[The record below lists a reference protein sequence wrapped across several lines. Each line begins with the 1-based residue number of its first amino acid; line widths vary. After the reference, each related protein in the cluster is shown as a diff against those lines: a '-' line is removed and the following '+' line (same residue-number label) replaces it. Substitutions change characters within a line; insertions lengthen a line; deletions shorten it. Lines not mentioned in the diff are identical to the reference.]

1 MQCSP
6 PGLSVHGILQA
17 GILEWIAISLSR
29 GSSWLRDRT
38 RISPALQADSL
49 PSELRG
55 SLQRNLHALAYSW
68 SGLTSIIG
76 RAGGNSPT
84 VLFESIMYLCSQN
97 LIWDLKA
104 SFKYFINLSLFP
116 HVPRDVWVRPVP
128 QPSDPQPQYP
138 CLSLVVNHIPSLT
151 FEEDLG

>member
-1 MQCSP
+1 MECSP
-6 PGLSVHGILQA
+6 PGPSVHGILQA

-29 GSSWLRDRT
+29 GSSRPRDGT
-38 RISPALQADSL
+38 QISPALQADSL
-49 PSELRG
+49 PYELWG
-55 SLQRNLHALAYSW
+55 SPQRNLHALAYSS

-76 RAGGNSPT
+76 RGGGNSPI

-128 QPSDPQPQYP
+128 QPLDPQPQCP
-138 CLSLVVNHIPSLT
+138 CFSLVVNHISSFT